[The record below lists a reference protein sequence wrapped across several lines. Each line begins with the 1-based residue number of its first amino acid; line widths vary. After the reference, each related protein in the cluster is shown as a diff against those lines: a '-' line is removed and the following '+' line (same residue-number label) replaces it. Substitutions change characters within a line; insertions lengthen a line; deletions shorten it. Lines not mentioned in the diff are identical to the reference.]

1 VTAEASLL
9 ASESAGVT
17 GDARPKDERRLSLP
31 VWTAAAAVLTA
42 FAMLVPTGPG
52 AKALATVG
60 IIVVPGAAIITLLG
74 LALKGLTQRLFFTLV
89 TGVAFLMGVGVVC
102 AFALRLVGIGHPL
115 TRGPMLV
122 VWLLVLVGS
131 VLVPARARHDPLRLV
146 LEGVRPV
153 HFWWLVGLSA
163 LPALA
168 LVGAARLNAGHGGAL
183 AVVVCVASVG
193 VLLLVLVSTAW
204 NRTLLPTGP
213 AIFMSVVALVWQE
226 TARGNWLFGSDVQ
239 HEYFVANQAATTG
252 QYSLA
257 LHGDPYRIM
266 LSLTVLPSQLHALT
280 SASVEMLLQ
289 LLPAV
294 ILGLVVIGGL
304 CIFRSLLSEGLAV
317 GFTLLF
323 VGVNSALLTELPS
336 VTRQCY
342 GLLMFVAMLV
352 LVVAPPLP
360 IRRAQ
365 ALFVGLGVAMV
376 LAHYSTAFIGIPVLV
391 IGWVFAAWFS
401 PAAAD
406 DNSTVDEAASR
417 SLIARRDRTRRRRG
431 RTVVIGV
438 LAAVLVGAVVA
449 STRGQLSNLR
459 KSISSNGLGILP
471 GHGGILSRWIHGAGS
486 KTITATTLQ
495 NYDQTHTTD
504 RIARYVD
511 PRSLI
516 YHLTNASAPKKP
528 SVHVLASAS
537 SAVVTIANELLLVAS
552 VIAVVV
558 CVVWFFRRTHHLR
571 PELVG
576 LAVGAV
582 ALDAVARLSGS
593 VAQSFGPERV
603 QAQLGILLLV
613 PLALIIGYAA
623 WGSSR
628 TLRCGIIVLAS
639 IELVSTTGLFAMAF
653 GGVPPAS
660 LSTYGENVERFVV
673 TTPSLYTARWVVD
686 HVGTRVIQADPYGSL
701 ILSDFTGG
709 QRPSTFDTVDP
720 RAVYRFAW
728 VYATPANIVDG
739 RARGS
744 ANGDVGVFVFPQT
757 LYDRTR
763 PVLFTTGTSRVYGQ
777 VATDN

>member
-1 VTAEASLL
+1 
-9 ASESAGVT
+9 
-17 GDARPKDERRLSLP
+17 
-31 VWTAAAAVLTA
+31 
-42 FAMLVPTGPG
+42 MLVPAGPG
-52 AKALATVG
+52 AKALATIG
-60 IIVVPGAAIITLLG
+60 IIVVPGATIISLLG
-74 LALKGLTQRLFFTLV
+74 LMPKGLTQRIFFTLV

-102 AFALRLVGIGHPL
+102 ALALRLVGIEHPL

-122 VWLLVLVGS
+122 VWLLVLAGS
-131 VLVPARARHDPLRLV
+131 VLQPARTRRDPLHLA
-146 LEGVRPV
+146 LDGICPA
-153 HFWWLVGLSA
+153 HCWWLVGLST

-168 LVGAARLNAGHGGAL
+168 LAGAARLNAGHGGAL
-183 AVVVCVASVG
+183 AVSVCVACVA
-193 VLLLVLVSTAW
+193 VLLLVLVTTAW
-204 NRTLLPTGP
+204 NRAVLPAGP

-226 TARGNWLFGSDVQ
+226 TARGNWLFGSDIQ

-257 LHGDPYRIM
+257 VHGDPYRIM
-266 LSLTVLPSQLHALT
+266 LSLTVLPAQLHALT

-365 ALFVGLGVAMV
+365 ALFVALGVAMV

-391 IGWVFAAWFS
+391 VGWGFAAWFS
-401 PAAAD
+401 PAAAE
-406 DNSTVDEAASR
+406 DNSAVDEAASR
-417 SLIARRDRTRRRRG
+417 SLIVRRDRARRRRG

-449 STRGQLSNLR
+449 STRGQISSLR

-471 GHGGILSRWIHGAGS
+471 GHGGLLSRWIHGAGS
-486 KTITATTLQ
+486 KTITATALQ

-504 RIARYVD
+504 RIAHYVD

-528 SVHVLASAS
+528 SVHVFAPAS

-558 CVVWFFRRTHHLR
+558 CVVWLFRRTHHVR

-582 ALDAVARLSGS
+582 ALGAVARLSGS

-603 QAQLGILLLV
+603 QAQLGILLLI
-613 PLALIIGYAA
+613 PLALVIVSAT

-628 TLRCGIIVLAS
+628 TLRYGIIVLAS
-639 IELVSTTGLFAMAF
+639 IELASTTGLFATAF

-701 ILSDFTGG
+701 VLSDFTGG
-709 QRPSTFDTVDP
+709 QRSSTFDSVDP

-728 VYATPANIVDG
+728 IYATPANIADG

-744 ANGDVGVFVFPQT
+744 ANGNVGVFVFPQT

-763 PVLFTTGTSRVYGQ
+763 PVLFTTGTTRVYGQ